1 MEISRPMRF
10 SSRTVRQAACLAP
23 HPRREK
29 KIEVV
34 MFAHVAPSDKK
45 TEQRTEKGPARIVVA
60 RREPGNQVTR

>member
-1 MEISRPMRF
+1 MVISRQMRF
-10 SSRTVRQAACLAP
+10 SSRMERQAVCLAP

-29 KIEVV
+29 KIEEV

-45 TEQRTEKGPARIVVA
+45 TEQRMEKGPARIVVA